1 MRYCHLWILV
11 FCASLCGLPGANAQN
26 TSWTVKGSDAAVR
39 YVGRTQVQEDGSV
52 TFDWVGTYLETRFA
66 GGKLSIRLSETG
78 TSYYTVFV
86 DGKLHTVVKA
96 CGTDTVIDFV
106 SGVSRRLHSL
116 RIQKRTEG
124 EFGTTTLYQFH
135 LAASGYLQEEP
146 EVRTRH
152 IEFVGN
158 SLTCG
163 YGAEG
168 KDRNEPFRLET
179 ENCNLSFST
188 IIARYFDAD
197 DSLIAHSGRGAVRN
211 YGDSV
216 RVSAITM
223 KDKMLQT
230 FDEGSAEQWNFKAYR
245 PDLVVI
251 NLGTNDFSL
260 EPQPYRSEFVKAYTQ
275 ILKQLRQ
282 HYGQIPIL
290 CIYCCTVPAPV
301 YTFYEEAVSGMN
313 DRNIYLL
320 KLKEGLFNEVLD
332 YGAVWHPNYSG
343 QRKMAMNIIPFIST
357 VMGWELPEKKVE

>member
-1 MRYCHLWILV
+1 M
-11 FCASLCGLPGANAQN
+11 
-26 TSWTVKGSDAAVR
+26 
-39 YVGRTQVQEDGSV
+39 
-52 TFDWVGTYLETRFA
+52 
-66 GGKLSIRLSETG
+66 
-78 TSYYTVFV
+78 
-86 DGKLHTVVKA
+86 
-96 CGTDTVIDFV
+96 
-106 SGVSRRLHSL
+106 
-116 RIQKRTEG
+116 
-124 EFGTTTLYQFH
+124 
-135 LAASGYLQEEP
+135 AASGYLQEEP

-197 DSLIAHSGRGAVRN
+197 YSLIAHSGRGAVRN